1 MRKAEGYEARLE
13 EYLAREVHP
22 ETAANIGRI
31 VSSSPLMSAEGAMAI
46 VLQMQLDPV
55 RKDNELLGQE
65 QLNLGEHYGSSLGD
79 C

>member
-1 MRKAEGYEARLE
+1 MAESYEARLQ

-22 ETAANIGRI
+22 ETARNIGALVAR
-31 VSSSPLMSAEGAMAI
+31 SFLGTSEFAMAI

>member
-1 MRKAEGYEARLE
+1 MAESYEARFQ

-22 ETAANIGRI
+22 ETARNIGRI
-31 VSSSPLMSAEGAMAI
+31 VTTSPLVSAETAMAI

>member
-1 MRKAEGYEARLE
+1 MAESYEARLN

-22 ETAANIGRI
+22 ETARNIGRI
-31 VSSSPLMSAEGAMAI
+31 VMTSPLVSAETAMAI

-65 QLNLGEHYGSSLGD
+65 QLNLGEHYGSPLGD